1 MTFVRLIAFGLL
13 VGCSSNDS
21 TTKNIQQQPN
31 PTTKSIVPDKPTF
44 EDPPK
49 EQSQII
55 FESNKEFHQKDC
67 QGYRKHFNISK
78 EKLPCQSDNDI
89 HFVENDIWTRRFGIS
104 DASVYIGY
112 REDEDSFYYRTK
124 INFDI
129 FFLGEHDSVSTLS
142 FEGVDTRDVIAA
154 SCPTIFVWNYKTHK
168 WSQSIKI
175 FNCDE
180 TSSFLSGVGEERKT
194 TISFDYYY
202 ALDKKRTSLTSLIHN
217 EEIIKVRMTV
227 WTVPNGIGS
236 GKMVREEKRTYY
248 IPTTEI
254 RKEMQ
259 KAWLCVDK

>member
-1 MTFVRLIAFGLL
+1 MTFVRLIALGLL

-21 TTKNIQQQPN
+21 TTQNIQQQPN
-31 PTTKSIVPDKPTF
+31 STTKSIVPAKLGC

-89 HFVENDIWTRRFGIS
+89 QFTENYSDYDFGTS

-112 REDEDSFYYRTK
+112 REDEDSLYYRTK
-124 INFDI
+124 IKFNI
-129 FFLGEHDSVSTLS
+129 WFLGEHDSISTLS
-142 FEGVDTRDVIAA
+142 FEGADTRDVIAA
-154 SCPTIFVWNYKTHK
+154 SCPTVSVWNYKTHK

-175 FNCDE
+175 FTCDE
-180 TSSFLSGVGEERKT
+180 KAIGRLIAEEELET
-194 TISFDYYY
+194 TISFYYSH

-254 RKEMQ
+254 RKDMH
-259 KAWLCVDK
+259 KAWSFVDR